1 MNQWIIKILNKEG
14 QEERIVE
21 AIGYVPDRIIEILKE
36 IHPEW
41 NVAEVLPAEKTKQ
54 AI

>member
-1 MNQWIIKILNKEG
+1 MNKWIVKILNK
-14 QEERIVE
+14 EERIVE
-21 AIGYVPDRIIEILKE
+21 AIGYSPDRIIEILKE

-41 NVAEVLPAEKTKQ
+41 NVTEVLPAEKAKQ